1 MRDDVRDSSL
11 RPHPSSLLVIRL
23 SAFGDVIH
31 TIPAVVALRDT
42 WDIDWAVES
51 AYREMVETVARVK
64 AIPLSLKKWSLANV
78 EKLRGHDVVIDFQGL
93 VKSALLARV
102 SGAKN
107 RYGFA
112 TEFIREK
119 PAAWLMNRRVRID
132 PSTHVVDWNLQLA
145 SAVEP
150 GVRAPQVDFTPYAAD
165 QPRGFQ
171 ARIVLIP
178 AAGRR
183 EKEWPVEAFRRLAER
198 IGSRALVVWGPG
210 ERDKAEA
217 IGAEVAP
224 PTTLRE
230 LARVL
235 REASLVIGADTGPLH
250 LAAALG
256 TRVIGLYGPTSPARN
271 GPYGQ
276 IDNCVQTFT
285 TTKSMQ
291 DITVDSVARK
301 VEEVVG

>member
-1 MRDDVRDSSL
+1 M
-11 RPHPSSLLVIRL
+11 
-23 SAFGDVIH
+23 
-31 TIPAVVALRDT
+31 
-42 WDIDWAVES
+42 
-51 AYREMVETVARVK
+51 
-64 AIPLSLKKWSLANV
+64 
-78 EKLRGHDVVIDFQGL
+78 
-93 VKSALLARV
+93 
-102 SGAKN
+102 
-107 RYGFA
+107 
-112 TEFIREK
+112 
-119 PAAWLMNRRVRID
+119 
-132 PSTHVVDWNLQLA
+132 
-145 SAVEP
+145 
-150 GVRAPQVDFTPYAAD
+150 
-165 QPRGFQ
+165 
-171 ARIVLIP
+171 
-178 AAGRR
+178 
-183 EKEWPVEAFRRLAER
+183 
-198 IGSRALVVWGPG
+198 WGPG